1 VTHRLVGRGYYRGFV
16 ASIIGVLYGFY
27 MVFNG
32 FFIGIN
38 CQDMKLMKLISDN
51 SNRGLGT

>member
-1 VTHRLVGRGYYRGFV
+1 MTHRLVGRGYYRGFV

-38 CQDMKLMKLISDN
+38 CQDMKLLKLISDS